1 MSSILLLVGFRSY
14 LNQLERLFL
23 LFCVSGS
30 LEKSGLRSLI
40 VDMMPTQW
48 MALDGLIRG
57 DADDI
62 SMDDEVGKAV
72 EETDIKTSLFLLCT
86 CSVTWKDHKANDN
99 NAAIMVSN
107 DQVALLRGDPRW
119 LLSNNIQYRTWGV
132 SLLSVQQVMNLVSL
146 VCGSL
151 LLVIIFSY
159 DPWFEFFTGE
169 FRQPPRGIA
178 PLLP

>member
-1 MSSILLLVGFRSY
+1 M
-14 LNQLERLFL
+14 ERLILFL
-23 LFCVSGS
+23 LFYVSGS

-57 DADDI
+57 DADDM
-62 SMDDEVGKAV
+62 SMEDEVGKAV

-86 CSVTWKDHKANDN
+86 CSVSWKDHKANDN

-146 VCGSL
+146 VCGSV

-169 FRQPPRGIA
+169 FRQPP
-178 PLLP
+178 